1 MRILLIEDSVRIQ
14 ESLRIGFRRAGH
26 ALDVVGE
33 GDKGLVFACR
43 EHYDVIIL
51 DLMLPGMDGLEILR
65 QLRERE
71 SDTHVLILSARST
84 VEERVEGLK
93 LGADDYLPKPFS
105 FDELLAR
112 VEALVRRRYQR
123 KSPEIQIGDLTIDT
137 GNRSVACGDQV
148 LNLTKRDYSILLY
161 LARRQGQTVSR
172 IEIEDHVYGEENL
185 PNSNTIES
193 AISSIRRRLREVESA
208 ALPLLKTRHGMGYC
222 LEGELS

>member
-1 MRILLIEDSVRIQ
+1 MRILLIEDSIRLQ

-26 ALDVVGE
+26 VIDIVGE

-65 QLRERE
+65 RLRERE

-84 VEERVEGLK
+84 VEERVEGLR

-112 VEALVRRRYQR
+112 VEALERRRFQS
-123 KSPEIQIGDLTIDT
+123 KSPTIQVGDLTIDT
-137 GNRSVACGDQV
+137 GNRSVACGEQT
-148 LNLTKRDYSILLY
+148 LMLTKRDFSILLY

-172 IEIEDHVYGEENL
+172 IEIEDHVYGEQNL
-185 PNSNTIES
+185 PDSNTIES
-193 AISSIRRRLREVESA
+193 AISNIRRRMRQAGST
-208 ALPLLKTRHGMGYC
+208 ALPLLKTRHGLGYC
-222 LEGELS
+222 LEGDPA